1 METLALSVESV
12 ETGSI
17 VAIVVVVLLA
27 LLAVKLLASMVM
39 RVISLVVF
47 AALGIGIWSQR
58 ANMVD
63 CADQVRTAVEAGADA
78 AAARIVCEFFGYEV
92 DVALPTSGAIS

>member
-1 METLALSVESV
+1 MAILALSVESV

-17 VAIVVVVLLA
+17 VAVVVVVLVA
-27 LLAVKLLASMVM
+27 LLALKLLASMVM
-39 RVISLVVF
+39 KVISLVIF

-63 CADQVRTAVEAGADA
+63 CADQVRAAVDAGIDPTAI
-78 AAARIVCEFFGYEV
+78 RIQCGFFGYDV
-92 DVALPTSGAIS
+92 DVALPSTGSSS